1 MKEKASIFMYIVKQF
16 KWWHGMKKPII
27 VAKNTYDI
35 ISLFFSAV
43 LKLLVQ
49 VESTSRV
56 FLRHV
61 GL

>member
-1 MKEKASIFMYIVKQF
+1 
-16 KWWHGMKKPII
+16 MKKPII